1 MFADQQTDCNPI
13 LDGTS
18 IANDFLKSN
27 DLISRIQDR
36 YSAYQTLV
44 SMKKDYQMSTA
55 TPKRT
60 VSRKATPSTAKLV
73 EGTSTDGQTR
83 AKAAALVA
91 PKQEPLAEPVTP
103 AKVKEVRETPEEK
116 EARLKA
122 DVAALGLTGEFK
134 DAYSPAV
141 RKAIVENIREQIA
154 DAPVVNGIQ
163 AGAVTWTK
171 GLAMSLLRLMR
182 GKGVQRPNFSWSQI
196 NDLALAM
203 RTAING
209 ESHETQWYDGTNLAV
224 IAIDKDPEKSN
235 FGIDS
240 RHRNIARICATGTP
254 LEIDEML
261 RIVMNHDEQPVDDQG
276 IPNIDPVK
284 LLTVPITGWIAND
297 GVELK
302 IEEPNWAFIVSIG
315 CKREAF
321 SVIDTAQRER
331 TGADMLATYPESS
344 RVLAE
349 TGIDAKTMET
359 ALGETYMRTNF
370 TFETEDDGPTKGQTI
385 IKPGSLKTGGKKGPN
400 RYPVYSRLFGGV
412 VDKDVYTPGLIAQ
425 AHGIIEATCKTR
437 AQEVAVLPGVSFH
450 KSRLQS
456 IGYYHV
462 LSVAALVVDAW
473 SDADVAIADFVLGL
487 CEDNP
492 TALVDANGKK
502 LPTPKT
508 ATPYVLLKKY
518 LEPKEYMGK
527 NVSKC
532 FITTDG
538 SKVVLKTAEL
548 YTAIVL
554 AFTMT
559 VDENDDPILFSQA
572 DFIKACSREYDYRIA
587 GADENDATTG
597 IDAIGLDKA
606 LVTDAEKAIY
616 GKATQVRANKKAK

>member
-1 MFADQQTDCNPI
+1 
-13 LDGTS
+13 
-18 IANDFLKSN
+18 
-27 DLISRIQDR
+27 
-36 YSAYQTLV
+36 
-44 SMKKDYQMSTA
+44 MKKDSTMSTVA
-55 TPKRT
+55 PKRT
-60 VSRKATPSTAKLV
+60 VSRKATPATAKPAEAKIVAHKPLPADATPEQV
-73 EGTSTDGQTR
+73 AGLP
-83 AKAAALVA
+83 AKA
-91 PKQEPLAEPVTP
+91 E
-103 AKVKEVRETPEEK
+103 KVKEVRETPEEK

-122 DVAALGLTGEFK
+122 DAAALGLTGQFQ
-134 DAYSPAV
+134 DAYAPAQ
-141 RKAIVENIREQIA
+141 RKAIVEAIREQIA
-154 DAPVVNGIQ
+154 TAPVVNGIQ
-163 AGAVTWTK
+163 AGPVAWTVA
-171 GLAMSLLRLMR
+171 LALSLLRLMR

-203 RTAING
+203 RAAVNG
-209 ESHETQWYDGTNLAV
+209 ESHETQWYDGTNVAV
-224 IAIDKDPEKSN
+224 ISLDH

-240 RHRNIARICATGTP
+240 RHRNMAFVVAFGTP

-276 IPNIDPVK
+276 IPNVDPAK
-284 LLTVPITGWIAND
+284 LLTVPITGWKPND
-297 GVELK
+297 GTELK
-302 IEEPNWAFIVSIG
+302 IEPPTWAFIVSIG

-321 SVIDTAQRER
+321 SVIDTQQRER

-370 TFETEDDGPTKGQTI
+370 TFETAKDGPTKGQTT

-400 RYPVYSRLFGGV
+400 RYPVYSRLFGGKV
-412 VDKDVYTPGLIAQ
+412 EKDVYTPGLIAQ
-425 AHGIIEATCKTR
+425 AHSVIESTCKTR
-437 AQEVAVLPGVSFH
+437 AQEVTTLQGVSFH
-450 KSRLQS
+450 KSRLQA

-462 LSVAALVVDAW
+462 LSVAALTIDAW
-473 SDADVAIADFVLGL
+473 SDAEDAIAQFVLGL

-492 TALVDANGKK
+492 TKLVDENGKK
-502 LPTPKT
+502 LPVPKT
-508 ATPYVLLKKY
+508 ATPYTLLKKY

-527 NVSKC
+527 NVTKC
-532 FITTDG
+532 FVTSDG

-559 VDENDDPILFSQA
+559 QDENGDPILFSQA

-587 GADENDATTG
+587 GADENDSTTG